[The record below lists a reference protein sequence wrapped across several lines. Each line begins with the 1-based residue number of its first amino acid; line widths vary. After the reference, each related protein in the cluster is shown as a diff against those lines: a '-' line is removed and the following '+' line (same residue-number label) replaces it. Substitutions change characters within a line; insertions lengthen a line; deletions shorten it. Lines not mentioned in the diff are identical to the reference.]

1 MPISVADDGDDD
13 DEEQAH
19 LSGKRHKKMTTWV
32 WKYFTKKKEYIEVQ
46 GQEIEEIWGYCNFS
60 RCNQRYRAE
69 GVCGTTAFKKHLR
82 SKHSIV
88 KGQ

>member
-19 LSGKRHKKMTTWV
+19 LSGKRHKKLTSWV

-46 GQEIEEIWGYCNFS
+46 GQEIEEI
-60 RCNQRYRAE
+60 
-69 GVCGTTAFKKHLR
+69 
-82 SKHSIV
+82 
-88 KGQ
+88 